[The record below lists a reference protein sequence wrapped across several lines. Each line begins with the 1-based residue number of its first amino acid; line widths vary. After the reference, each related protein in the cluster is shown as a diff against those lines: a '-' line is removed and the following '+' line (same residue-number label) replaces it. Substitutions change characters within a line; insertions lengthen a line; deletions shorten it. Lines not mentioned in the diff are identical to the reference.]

1 MKVFETLKSAAEI
14 LKSNGLDNAVREGK
28 SLLAFVLGKNQTFL
42 VAHPEYELSFE
53 EENQFQSVLERRAGR
68 EPFQY
73 IVGRQEF
80 FGLDFA
86 VTKDVLI
93 PRPET
98 EMIVEAA
105 IEILRGKE
113 NSAFC
118 EVGIG
123 SGCIAV
129 SILHEIKTARAV
141 GLDVSNA
148 ALEIA
153 KKNADAH
160 RVLNRLEL
168 KISDVFEILEDK
180 KFDLIVSNPPYIS
193 AEEMKYLQPE
203 VGKFEPQAALSDGA
217 DGFSII
223 EKIIGGAARFLK
235 PEGFLLMEIGCG
247 QARRV
252 KAMFDKNL
260 WREVEI
266 LPDLQQIPRMVKAQI
281 R

>member
-1 MKVFETLKSAAEI
+1 MLTSAAEI
-14 LKSNGLDNAVREGK
+14 LKLNGINEAGREAK

-42 VAHPEYELSFE
+42 VAHPEYELSCE
-53 EENQFQSVLERRAGR
+53 EEKHFQDFVTRRAGR

-73 IVGRQEF
+73 IVGKQEF
-80 FGLDFA
+80 FGLDFT

-105 IEILRGKE
+105 VEILRDEE

-118 EVGIG
+118 EIGIG

-129 SILHEIKTARAV
+129 SVLHKIKTARAV

-148 ALEIA
+148 ALKIA
-153 KKNADAH
+153 EKNAGAH

-168 KISDVFEILEDK
+168 KNSDVFEILEDEL
-180 KFDLIVSNPPYIS
+180 FDLIVSNPPYIS
-193 AEEMKYLQPE
+193 VAEMKDLQPE
-203 VGKFEPQAALSDGA
+203 VSGFEPRAALTDDG

-223 EKIIGGAARFLK
+223 EKIISGAARFLK
-235 PEGFLLMEIGCG
+235 PNGFLLIEIGYN

-252 KAMFDKNL
+252 ETIFDKNL
-260 WREVEI
+260 WRDIEV
-266 LPDLQQIPRMVKAQI
+266 LPDLQRIPRMVKAQI
-281 R
+281 K